1 MTETREE
8 RVGEAREQLGLANR
22 QWDDA
27 AAAAWDPP
35 DAADC
40 VSKCFYA
47 FENAVVAAAIALGM
61 RWEKNHGRKA
71 DLAAELFSRGEVKKD
86 IRSLLHH
93 LNDVRKDI
101 SYDEPGPEL
110 ADIDLEELVSELEEY
125 LSGVDALIDR
135 VEQSD

>member
-1 MTETREE
+1 M
-8 RVGEAREQLGLANR
+8 
-22 QWDDA
+22 
-27 AAAAWDPP
+27 
-35 DAADC
+35 
-40 VSKCFYA
+40 
-47 FENAVVAAAIALGM
+47 
-61 RWEKNHGRKA
+61 
-71 DLAAELFSRGEVKKD
+71 KKD